1 MAKGTSFLSQFPMFV
16 VKLFLSIFHSLPP
29 MILFYSYFIAYK
41 LFLKILQSFKTYPHV
56 SSTLI
61 MSHLWNY
68 WTDLEWICSA
78 EVKNSWSYTSTPPYV
93 LMLWYLVKHGAT
105 LLYFDTVASS
115 RCGNVCAWTFII
127 IIVLTLHEC
136 VDWMNLAQDRVYW
149 WAVVNTVMNLWVPY
163 KAGSFLTSW
172 PSSLR
177 RRTLLHIG

>member
-78 EVKNSWSYTSTPPYV
+78 EVKNSWSYTSRPPIRLHSV
-93 LMLWYLVKHGAT
+93 VT
-105 LLYFDTVASS
+105 S
-115 RCGNVCAWTFII
+115 VCAHFSKDSSTILTFYSHPRS
-127 IIVLTLHEC
+127 LFLL
-136 VDWMNLAQDRVYW
+136 NLLQIKF
-149 WAVVNTVMNLWVPY
+149 N
-163 KAGSFLTSW
+163 SFLC
-172 PSSLR
+172 PSFKSFWRFFLVADVNSLF
-177 RRTLLHIG
+177 LVFISY